1 MTWLSDTTQL
11 VAPNWLSSDY
21 RGHGIRGADVP
32 SAGTDG
38 GSPVLDDLLFPADSD
53 TELRWNITT
62 LPIDGTLQVF
72 EDLTYIYTPPGG
84 ATNIA
89 RFFDYSLLA
98 FSTPQYT
105 DREIIVLGIGDY
117 TQVSRDQGLSYSVL
131 AAAQRDQLLAYTV
144 SSAVQTDR
152 SLAWQVLS
160 AGQVLSDQPMSWLVR
175 SAVQAD
181 APLAYVVRST
191 TQADRSLAW
200 QVLSAGQ
207 VLSDQPMS
215 WLVRSAAIA
224 DRDLAWAVG
233 AVTSVINDAMLAWT
247 TRASVE
253 RDRTLSWVVTTTDVP
268 VRVTLSVRFTQIPT
282 FITRVAR

>member
-38 GSPVLDDLLFPADSD
+38 GSPVLGDILFPADSD
-53 TELRWNITT
+53 TELRWDITT

-131 AAAQRDQLLAYTV
+131 AAAQRDQPLDYTV
-144 SSAVQTDR
+144 RSAAQADR

-160 AGQVLSDQPMSWLVR
+160 NTQVLSDAPLAWLVR

-181 APLAYVVRST
+181 APLAYAVRST
-191 TQADRSLAW
+191 AQADRSLAW
-200 QVLSAGQ
+200 TILSAGQ

-233 AVTSVINDAMLAWT
+233 AVTSVVNDAMLAWT

-253 RDRTLSWVVTTTDVP
+253 RDRSLSWVVTTTDVP

-282 FITRVAR
+282 FVTRVAR

>member
-1 MTWLSDTTQL
+1 MTWLSDTSQL
-11 VAPNWLSSDY
+11 VAPKWLSSAY

-32 SAGTDG
+32 TGGTDG
-38 GSPVLDDLLFPADSD
+38 GSPVVGDLLFPADSD

-175 SAVQAD
+175 SA
-181 APLAYVVRST
+181 
-191 TQADRSLAW
+191 
-200 QVLSAGQ
+200 
-207 VLSDQPMS
+207 
-215 WLVRSAAIA
+215 AIA